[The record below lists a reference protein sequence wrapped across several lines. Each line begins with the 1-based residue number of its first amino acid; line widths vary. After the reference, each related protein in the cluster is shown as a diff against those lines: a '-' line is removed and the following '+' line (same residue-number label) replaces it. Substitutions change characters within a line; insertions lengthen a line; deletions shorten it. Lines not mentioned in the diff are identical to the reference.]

1 MILEDFRET
10 MVLIL
15 LGNLARSLKFEA
27 FEIISGKSLL
37 FLLRWNM
44 IHVNFFCCLAR
55 DCNYRDE
62 NLHDV
67 NFKSGL
73 YCTRKT
79 LFSKLLDVSEV
90 FETFMYAITSHKKQ
104 RAKYQRKMLSH
115 IAKTAIL
122 VRRSNY
128 KVKLPAKRNTLRL

>member
-15 LGNLARSLKFEA
+15 LRNLARSLKFEA

-37 FLLRWNM
+37 FLLGWNM

-73 YCTRKT
+73 YCTRKNI
-79 LFSKLLDVSEV
+79 V
-90 FETFMYAITSHKKQ
+90 FKAPGRF
-104 RAKYQRKMLSH
+104 
-115 IAKTAIL
+115 
-122 VRRSNY
+122 
-128 KVKLPAKRNTLRL
+128 

>member
-73 YCTRKT
+73 YCTRKNI
-79 LFSKLLDVSEV
+79 V
-90 FETFMYAITSHKKQ
+90 FKAPGRF
-104 RAKYQRKMLSH
+104 
-115 IAKTAIL
+115 
-122 VRRSNY
+122 
-128 KVKLPAKRNTLRL
+128 

>member
-1 MILEDFRET
+1 MFCPEIAFVILENFHET

-73 YCTRKT
+73 YCTRKNI
-79 LFSKLLDVSEV
+79 V
-90 FETFMYAITSHKKQ
+90 FKAPGRF
-104 RAKYQRKMLSH
+104 
-115 IAKTAIL
+115 
-122 VRRSNY
+122 
-128 KVKLPAKRNTLRL
+128 

>member
-15 LGNLARSLKFEA
+15 LGNLACSLKFEA

-73 YCTRKT
+73 YCTRKNI
-79 LFSKLLDVSEV
+79 V
-90 FETFMYAITSHKKQ
+90 FKAPGRF
-104 RAKYQRKMLSH
+104 
-115 IAKTAIL
+115 
-122 VRRSNY
+122 
-128 KVKLPAKRNTLRL
+128 

>member
-55 DCNYRDE
+55 DCNYRGE
-62 NLHDV
+62 NLGDV
-67 NFKSGL
+67 IFKSGW
-73 YCTRKT
+73 YCTRQNI
-79 LFSKLLDVSEV
+79 V
-90 FETFMYAITSHKKQ
+90 FKAPGRF
-104 RAKYQRKMLSH
+104 
-115 IAKTAIL
+115 
-122 VRRSNY
+122 
-128 KVKLPAKRNTLRL
+128 

>member
-1 MILEDFRET
+1 MFSSEIAFVILENFHET

-37 FLLRWNM
+37 FLPQWNM
-44 IHVNFFCCLAR
+44 IRVTFFCCLAR

-62 NLHDV
+62 NLCDV

-73 YCTRKT
+73 YCTRQNIVLKAPGR
-79 LFSKLLDVSEV
+79 F
-90 FETFMYAITSHKKQ
+90 
-104 RAKYQRKMLSH
+104 
-115 IAKTAIL
+115 
-122 VRRSNY
+122 
-128 KVKLPAKRNTLRL
+128 